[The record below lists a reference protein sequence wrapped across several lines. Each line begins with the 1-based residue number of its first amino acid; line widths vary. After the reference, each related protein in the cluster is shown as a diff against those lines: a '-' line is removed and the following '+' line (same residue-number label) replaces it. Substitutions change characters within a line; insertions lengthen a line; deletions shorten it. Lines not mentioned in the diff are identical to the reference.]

1 MLVETTASTRYIHL
15 QELVDFDRKESWE
28 ISDIGESYHDLKFKK
43 NLKMLKLRLS
53 FNASFNKWLTFL
65 VKSEIFDV

>member
-43 NLKMLKLRLS
+43 N
-53 FNASFNKWLTFL
+53 
-65 VKSEIFDV
+65 